1 MSKILC
7 KAASSG
13 RSPGGQPRF
22 LKKNVNCLRQKS
34 RQVFRRGIVTTPL
47 HRRRRTNRFCPLK
60 ATYHSSRL
68 ASTCAYG
75 DRRGLFTELK
85 AVGNKESTDRL
96 LIFDTTLR
104 DGEQSPGATLNVSE
118 KLKIAQNLALLGVDV
133 CEAGFPISS
142 PGDFEAVEAISKDV
156 GNMDPDLRPQRSPM
170 RIAGLAR
177 AKKKDIESCYM
188 AVKEASLHRIHT
200 FLATS
205 DVHLEHKLHISRQQC
220 VEQSYDAVKF
230 AVDLLDLDHGDVEF
244 SAEDACRTD
253 PRFLVDVVS
262 AVIEAGATT
271 INLPDTVG
279 YILPHELGALIAYL
293 KENCNGSENVIFSA
307 HCHDDL
313 GLASANT
320 LEAISN
326 GVRQVE
332 LTCNGIGE
340 RAGNT
345 CLEEVVM
352 AISTRPEKFP
362 VHCFIDTRRI
372 MVTSKMVSS
381 LTGMAVQ
388 PNKAIVGANAFA
400 HEAGIHQDGVLKH
413 RQSYEIIDPES
424 VGVTRNNL
432 ILGKHSGR
440 SAYAERLEALGYDNL
455 SATDIDKL
463 VLKFKEIADEKKEVT
478 DGDIEAVIFDEIYH
492 PLVRWDLVGLHV
504 TAGDQVKPTATITI
518 RDIDGEEYS
527 GVSLGSGP
535 VDAVFKAIDSITK
548 INCKLTEYSIRVVS
562 PGVDS
567 IGTVTVRIA
576 PENDPPTLKNPQ
588 SSALK
593 TRQFMGV
600 GANIDIIVASAK
612 AYLSAI
618 SRKDEW
624 DRRRSNRSDDE
635 SGNDLRRQDG
645 SESI

>member
-1 MSKILC
+1 MSKILS
-7 KAASSG
+7 KTPFAGSIYRG
-13 RSPGGQPRF
+13 KTRSF
-22 LKKNVNCLRQKS
+22 KEAINYMRQKS
-34 RQVFRRGIVTTPL
+34 RQIFTRAAISTSLVSARCTSRPHALPKTCQT
-47 HRRRRTNRFCPLK
+47 
-60 ATYHSSRL
+60 SRL

-75 DRRGLFTELK
+75 DGQGLRAEYPV
-85 AVGNKESTDRL
+85 VGNKDGTDRL

-133 CEAGFPISS
+133 CEAGFPVSS
-142 PGDFEAVEAISKDV
+142 PGDFEAVEVIAKEV
-156 GNMDPDLRPQRSPM
+156 GNIDTSLRPQGSPM

-177 AKKKDIESCYM
+177 AKRKDIESCFM
-188 AVKEASLHRIHT
+188 AIKAASLHRIHT

-220 VEQSYDAVKF
+220 IEQSYDAVKF

-253 PRFLVDVVS
+253 PKFLVDVVN

-293 KENCNGSENVIFSA
+293 KENCSGSENVVFSA

-352 AISTRPEKFP
+352 AISTRPEQFP
-362 VHCFIDTRRI
+362 VHCFIDTKRI

-381 LTGMAVQ
+381 LTGMSVQ

-424 VGVTRNNL
+424 VGVTRNSL
-432 ILGKHSGR
+432 VLGKHSGR
-440 SAYAERLEALGYDNL
+440 SAYADRLEALGYDNL
-455 SATDIDKL
+455 SASDIDKL
-463 VLKFKEIADEKKEVT
+463 VLKFKEIADEKKQVT

-492 PLVRWDLVGLHV
+492 PLVRWELVGLHV
-504 TAGDQVKPTATITI
+504 TAGDQVKPTATITL

-535 VDAVFKAIDSITK
+535 VDAVFKAIDSIAK
-548 INCKLTEYSIRVVS
+548 IHCKLTEYSIRVLS

-624 DRRRSNRSDDE
+624 DRRRSNRSGYE
-635 SGNDLRRQDG
+635 SINGQRRQDAK
-645 SESI
+645 I